1 MKLVWKSYKI
11 NKPEINLVDDLRNT
25 IINYYMREC
34 PDEYIIRLG
43 IILYRVLQREI
54 CPPTACS
61 TDSFMGIRFV
71 LDSSMNDEI
80 YCIYRKRK
88 KIEDK
93 QAFLGEL
100 EDLKF
105 DMLDKQNKINDL
117 LRELKKCNNRKEL
130 WVRLDLLIEKYNK
143 VEGKDNET

>member
-1 MKLVWKSYKI
+1 MK
-11 NKPEINLVDDLRNT
+11 
-25 IINYYMREC
+25 
-34 PDEYIIRLG
+34 
-43 IILYRVLQREI
+43 
-54 CPPTACS
+54 
-61 TDSFMGIRFV
+61 
-71 LDSSMNDEI
+71 
-80 YCIYRKRK
+80 
-88 KIEDK
+88 DK